1 MPDLF
6 TDAGA
11 RRPPLTRTQ
20 TDKDA
25 DMADTDTTAV
35 ADDTSTDTAEGEG
48 TTEVAAFETGG
59 YLPDAAEVAAE
70 SDDFD
75 YPVSIE
81 DAGPAT
87 KKVTV
92 QIPGGRIAARLKEQ
106 FGEVRSAAQV
116 PGFRVGRVPLALV
129 EKKFG
134 GEIRGQVAQDLVR
147 ESYQQA
153 IEKQKLQVLGEPEF
167 DRESKLEIPDGG
179 ADLSYTF
186 KVEVQPEI
194 DLPDPTTMTV
204 RKPVIKVNDD
214 HVAQAMQ
221 NLRDQQGTLVPVEGR
236 GAEEGDY
243 LTADVTVTAGDQEL
257 AKQSDAQLVA
267 RPGRIAGIEVQDFAA
282 QVAGLKLGESKTLAA
297 TVPDTHPNEA
307 ARGRQAE
314 MKIELKDLKKLEP
327 AVIDDVFLESLGF
340 ENEDELKQALREQME
355 ERVTG
360 DVQQNMRQQVMAFLL
375 NNVQMELPAKMSA
388 QQADRVVQRRAI
400 SLLQRGM
407 PEEQIRAN
415 VERLRS
421 GAGEE
426 AGRELKLFFV
436 LQKVALDENVDVG
449 EAEINGRVA
458 MLALQNEQRPEKLKA
473 DMSKDGRLQNLYLQM
488 REQKAVDALLARA
501 TIEEIEMDAQ
511 KLEAE
516 NKAADEASGEAA
528 PADPSSEG
536 AGEATAESGAEHDA
550 T

>member
-1 MPDLF
+1 
-6 TDAGA
+6 
-11 RRPPLTRTQ
+11 
-20 TDKDA
+20 
-25 DMADTDTTAV
+25 MADTDTTAV
-35 ADDTSTDTAEGEG
+35 ADDATTDDGA
-48 TTEVAAFETGG
+48 TEVQAFETGG
-59 YLPDAAEVAAE
+59 YLPDAAE
-70 SDDFD
+70 SDEFD
-75 YPVSIE
+75 YPVSVE

-92 QIPGGRIAARLKEQ
+92 QIPGNRIAARLREQ
-106 FGEVRSAAQV
+106 FTEVRSAAQV

-153 IEKQKLQVLGEPEF
+153 VEKQRLQVLGEPEF
-167 DRESKLEIPDGG
+167 DQESKLEIPEGG

-194 DLPDPTTMTV
+194 DLPDPKSMTV

-243 LTADVTVTAGDQEL
+243 LTADVAVTAGDVEL

-282 QVAGLKLGESKTLAA
+282 QVAGLNIGETKTITAA
-297 TVPDTHPNEA
+297 VSDTHPNEA

-314 MKIELKDLKKLEP
+314 MRIELKDLKKLEP

-340 ENEDELKQALREQME
+340 ENEEELKQALREQME
-355 ERVTG
+355 ERVAG
-360 DVQQNMRQQVMAFLL
+360 DVAQNMRQQVMAHLL
-375 NNVQMELPAKMSA
+375 NQVKMELPAKMSA

-421 GAGEE
+421 GATDE
-426 AGRELKLFFV
+426 AARELKLFFI

-458 MLALQNEQRPEKLKA
+458 MLAAQNEQRPEKLKA
-473 DMSKDGRLQNLYLQM
+473 DMSKDGRLQTLYLQM
-488 REQKAVDALLARA
+488 REQKAVDALLLRA

-516 NKAADEASGEAA
+516 NKAADEAPGEAA
-528 PADPSSEG
+528 EG
-536 AGEATAESGAEHDA
+536 SGEATAEGGAGHDA